1 MDHPIEGIVM
11 PNNGTIPRTAAHLSL
26 GLSVTFL
33 ALLAMLHV
41 LEPEFNSGHLI
52 SEYQLGDYGVLMSL
66 AFCLLGAGTI
76 LLAFSLGARLRTR
89 EGHIGWWG
97 LLVIGAA
104 FMIGGVF
111 APVQTPVIIGY
122 LHGIAGLVAILGSP
136 IAFTLID
143 RSLAGSEPQF
153 LLSHRLRW
161 AATLVAWSGLGLFLT
176 SSTVITLTGELVRPL
191 PSSVSLANRVLI
203 ATYCIWFIVAAWSG
217 MRAPVR

>member
-1 MDHPIEGIVM
+1 MD
-11 PNNGTIPRTAAHLSL
+11 NGTIPRTAARLSL

-52 SEYQLGDYGVLMSL
+52 SEYQLGDYGFLMSV

-76 LLAFSLGARLRTR
+76 LLAFSLGPRLRTR

-104 FMIGGVF
+104 FVIGGVF
-111 APVQTPVIIGY
+111 PPVQTPVIVGY
-122 LHGIAGLVAILGSP
+122 LHGIAGLVVILGSP

-143 RSLAGSEPQF
+143 RSLADSEPQL

-161 AATLVAWSGLGLFLT
+161 ATLVAWGGLWLFLT
-176 SSTVITLTGELVRPL
+176 SSTVISFTGQMVLPL
-191 PSSVSLANRVLI
+191 PSWVSLANRFLI
-203 ATYCIWFIVAAWSG
+203 VTYCIWFIAAAWSG
-217 MRAPVR
+217 TRAPGQ

>member
-1 MDHPIEGIVM
+1 MMD
-11 PNNGTIPRTAAHLSL
+11 NGTIPRIAARLSL

-76 LLAFSLGARLRTR
+76 LLAFSLGVRLHTR

-97 LLVIGAA
+97 LFVIGAA
-104 FMIGGVF
+104 FMIGGF
-111 APVQTPVIIGY
+111 FPPVQTPVIIGY

-153 LLSHRLRW
+153 LLSHRLQW
-161 AATLVAWSGLGLFLT
+161 ATLVAWSGLGLLLT
-176 SSTVITLTGELVRPL
+176 SSTVISLTGQLVRPL
-191 PSSVSLANRVLI
+191 PSTVSLANRVVI

>member
-1 MDHPIEGIVM
+1 MDHPIEGRI
-11 PNNGTIPRTAAHLSL
+11 AARLSL

-104 FMIGGVF
+104 FTIGGVF
-111 APVQTPVIIGY
+111 PPVQTPVIVGY
-122 LHGIAGLVAILGSP
+122 LHGIAGLVVILGSP

-161 AATLVAWSGLGLFLT
+161 ATLLAWGGLLLFLI
-176 SSTVITLTGELVRPL
+176 SSTVISLGGQMVLPL
-191 PSSVSLANRVLI
+191 PWWVSLANRFLI
-203 ATYCIWFIVAAWSG
+203 VTYCIWFIAAAQSG
-217 MRAPVR
+217 TRATRW